1 MLFAFFVDRLFD
13 VLPFLRESFSIN
25 PMFCLILPRKSTR
38 LLLSTC
44 TAALLC
50 LTLLTFAAHAQE
62 PPTDA
67 ADNIGSYTVV
77 AGDSLSA
84 IAARFGV
91 PLDALVA
98 ANNIADPALIEVGQ
112 TLIIPNPDS
121 PALLAAVDAV
131 AVRALPGD
139 TLMAVADRYAQSLDV
154 IAALNG
160 VTTTTR
166 LFPGQPLLLPR
177 DGLPPDDLLFG
188 KIENVD
194 VPAQIVQGR
203 TGFATVAS
211 RRPVSLTATWNELP
225 LAFAPAAEPIQAG
238 TASTSSASVEIAL
251 IPTPAL
257 LPPDVYDFA
266 LSYTTE
272 AGVPITRT
280 WQIEVV
286 EGPYASQEI
295 VLSEEVSELLMP
307 EITEAEFERV
317 NAVWSQ
323 VTAQT
328 FWRDPFLRPI
338 GVDFATTSPFGT
350 RRSYNGGPYSS
361 YHAGQDFGAPAG
373 TPIVAPADG
382 TVALAA
388 PLEVR
393 GNAVILD
400 HGRGI
405 FSGYW
410 HMVQLNVEEGQR
422 VAAGD
427 LLGLVGTTGLS
438 TGAHLHWELRVRGV
452 AVDPVQFLAEP
463 LLPGG

>member
-1 MLFAFFVDRLFD
+1 MSRL
-13 VLPFLRESFSIN
+13 L
-25 PMFCLILPRKSTR
+25 LPRQFTR
-38 LLLSTC
+38 LLFSTC

-50 LTLLTFAAHAQE
+50 LALLTFAAHAQE
-62 PPTDA
+62 PPT
-67 ADNIGSYTVV
+67 DNIGSYTVV

-91 PLDALVA
+91 PLDALVT
-98 ANNIADPALIEVGQ
+98 ANNIADPALIEIGQ
-112 TLIIPNPDS
+112 TLIIPNPDN

-131 AVRALPGD
+131 AVRTLPGD
-139 TLMAVADRYAQSLDV
+139 TLLAVTERYAQPLDV
-154 IAALNG
+154 VAALNG

-177 DGLPPDDLLFG
+177 DGLPPGDLLFG
-188 KIENVD
+188 EVQSVD

-203 TGFATVAS
+203 TGFATVAT
-211 RRPVSLTATWNELP
+211 RRPLSLTATWNELP
-225 LAFAPAAEPIQAG
+225 LAFAPQAEPIQAG
-238 TASTSSASVEIAL
+238 TASTGSASVGHIAL

-257 LPPDVYDFA
+257 LPPAVYDFA
-266 LSYTTE
+266 LSYTTK

-295 VLSEEVSELLMP
+295 VLSEEVSELLTP

-317 NAVWSQ
+317 SAVWSQ
-323 VTAQT
+323 VTPQT
-328 FWRDPFLRPI
+328 YWREPFLRPI

-361 YHAGQDFGAPAG
+361 YHAGQDFGAPEG

-410 HMVQLNVEEGQR
+410 HMVELNVEAGQQ

-427 LLGLVGTTGLS
+427 VLGLVGTTGLS

>member
-1 MLFAFFVDRLFD
+1 MSRL
-13 VLPFLRESFSIN
+13 L
-25 PMFCLILPRKSTR
+25 LPRQFTR

-50 LTLLTFAAHAQE
+50 LALLTFAAHAQE
-62 PPTDA
+62 PPT
-67 ADNIGSYTVV
+67 DNIGSYTVV

-91 PLDALVA
+91 PLDALVTV
-98 ANNIADPALIEVGQ
+98 NNIADPALIEIGQ
-112 TLIIPNPDS
+112 TLIIPNPDN

-131 AVRALPGD
+131 AVRTLPGD
-139 TLMAVADRYAQSLDV
+139 TLLAVTERYAQPLDV
-154 IAALNG
+154 VAALNG

-177 DGLPPDDLLFG
+177 DGLPPGDLLFG
-188 KIENVD
+188 EVQSVD

-203 TGFATVAS
+203 TGFATVAT
-211 RRPVSLTATWNELP
+211 RRPLSLTATWNELP
-225 LAFAPAAEPIQAG
+225 LAFAPQAEPIQAG
-238 TASTSSASVEIAL
+238 TASTGSASVGHIAL

-257 LPPDVYDFA
+257 LPPAVYDFA

-295 VLSEEVSELLMP
+295 VLSEEVSELLTP

-317 NAVWSQ
+317 SAVWSQ
-323 VTAQT
+323 VTPQT
-328 FWRDPFLRPI
+328 YWREPFLRPI

-361 YHAGQDFGAPAG
+361 YHAGQDFGAPEG

-410 HMVQLNVEEGQR
+410 HMVELNVEAGQQ

-427 LLGLVGTTGLS
+427 VLGLVGTTGLS

-452 AVDPVQFLAEP
+452 AVDPVQFLEEP

>member
-1 MLFAFFVDRLFD
+1 
-13 VLPFLRESFSIN
+13 
-25 PMFCLILPRKSTR
+25 MFRLILPRQFTR
-38 LLLSTC
+38 LLLSTI

-91 PLDALVA
+91 PLDALVT

-112 TLIIPNPDS
+112 TLVVPNPDN

-131 AVRALPGD
+131 AVRTLPGD
-139 TLMAVADRYAQSLDV
+139 TLLAVADRYAQPLDV
-154 IAALNG
+154 VAALNTTAFDN

-177 DGLPPDDLLFG
+177 DALPPGDLLFG
-188 KIENVD
+188 EIENVD

-203 TGFATVAS
+203 TGFATVAA
-211 RRPVSLTATWNELP
+211 RRPLSLTATWNELP

-272 AGVPITRT
+272 AGVPVTRT
-280 WQIEVV
+280 WQIEVL

-295 VLSEEVSELLMP
+295 VLSEEVSELLTP

-317 NAVWSQ
+317 SAVWSQ

-328 FWRDPFLRPI
+328 YWRAPFARPI

-361 YHAGQDFGAPAG
+361 YHAGQDFGAPEG
-373 TPIVAPADG
+373 TPILAPADG

-410 HMVQLNVEEGQR
+410 HMVELKVEEGQR